1 MDERDLNLFSLYVPT
16 GRHVINKR
24 KCPLLRLVPGSHQVS
39 ILHTLLDS
47 HFKTL
52 TYPFSPSAST
62 AETVVLFR
70 NMISNRVFI
79 VFLTPP
85 HGFCCN

>member
-16 GRHVINKR
+16 GRHVINKH

-47 HFKTL
+47 HFKNPNL
-52 TYPFSPSAST
+52 P
-62 AETVVLFR
+62 L
-70 NMISNRVFI
+70 
-79 VFLTPP
+79 
-85 HGFCCN
+85 